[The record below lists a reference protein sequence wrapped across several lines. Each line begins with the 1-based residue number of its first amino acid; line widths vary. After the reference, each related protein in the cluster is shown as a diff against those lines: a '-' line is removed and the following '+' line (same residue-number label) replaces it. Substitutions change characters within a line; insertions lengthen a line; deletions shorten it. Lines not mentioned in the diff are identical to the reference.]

1 MAGAGTAIARPALIE
16 FAPPSVRT
24 KHPMR
29 YVSTRG
35 RAPMLD
41 FEGVLLAGLAS
52 DGGLYVPERW
62 PSLTRD
68 DLIAFRG
75 ADYAE
80 VAHAII
86 SRFTGDAFEASS
98 LRSIVAEAY
107 AGFGHAAVAPLAQL
121 GPNRWLLELFHG
133 PTLAFKDIALQV
145 LGRLYDHVL
154 ERHDACITIV
164 GATSGDT
171 GSAAIEAIRGRERA
185 SIFILHPAGRVSE
198 VQRRQMTTVAAA
210 NVHNIAVDGTFDD
223 CQAMLKAMFND
234 RGFRDELRL
243 SGVNSINWARIVPQ
257 VVYYVTTAVA
267 LGAPEVP
274 VSFSVPS
281 GNFGDVF
288 AGFVAHRMGLP
299 IERLVVASNENDIL
313 TRALT
318 TGDHRLTEVTP
329 TMSPSMDIQVS
340 SNFERLLFEM
350 HDRDAEHTAGLMRQL
365 AEHRAFRIDDDAAAS
380 VQSLFHAGRCSEAET
395 LETITAV
402 YRDTGIVIDPHTA
415 VGVAVAER
423 LRGSRETPMVT
434 LATAHPAKF
443 PDAVERAIGVRP
455 TLPERLADLYEREER
470 CAALSKDLSAVMEHI
485 RENAEVAAIGS

>member
-1 MAGAGTAIARPALIE
+1 
-16 FAPPSVRT
+16 
-24 KHPMR
+24 MR

-35 RAPMLD
+35 RAPILD

-62 PSLTRD
+62 PAFGRD
-68 DLIAFRG
+68 ELISFRG
-75 ADYAE
+75 RDYPE
-80 VAHAII
+80 VAHAIV
-86 SRFTGDAFEASS
+86 SRFTGDTFEPST
-98 LRSIVAEAY
+98 LRAIIDAAY

-121 GPNRWLLELFHG
+121 GPNHWLLELFHG
-133 PTLAFKDIALQV
+133 PTLAFKDVALQV

-154 ERHDACITIV
+154 ERRDAHVTIV

-171 GSAAIEAIRGRERA
+171 GSAAIEAVKGRERV

-198 VQRRQMTTVAAA
+198 VQRRQMTTVAAG
-210 NVHNIAVDGTFDD
+210 NVHNIAVEGTFDD

-234 RGFRDELRL
+234 PGFRDGLRL

-257 VVYYVTTAVA
+257 VVYYVTAAAA
-267 LGAPEVP
+267 LGGPDAP

-288 AGFVAHRMGLP
+288 AGFVAQRMGLP
-299 IERLVVASNENDIL
+299 VERLVVASNENDIL

-329 TMSPSMDIQVS
+329 TLSPSMDIQVS

-365 AEHRAFRIDDDAAAS
+365 AEHRAFRIGDEAAAT
-380 VQSLFHAGRCSEAET
+380 VRPLFHAGRCSESET
-395 LETITAV
+395 LETIAAV
-402 YRDTGIVIDPHTA
+402 HRDTGMVVDPHTA
-415 VGVAVAER
+415 VGVAVAKR
-423 LRGSRETPMVT
+423 LRGDRGTPMVT

-443 PDAVERAIGVRP
+443 PDAVERAIGIRP
-455 TLPERLADLYEREER
+455 ALPDRLADLHEREER
-470 CAALSKDLSAVMEHI
+470 CTTLPNDLPVVMDYI
-485 RENAEVAAIGS
+485 RERALTPSPPRPPPR

>member
-1 MAGAGTAIARPALIE
+1 
-16 FAPPSVRT
+16 
-24 KHPMR
+24 MR

-35 RAPMLD
+35 RAPVLD
-41 FEGVLLAGLAS
+41 FEGVLLAGLAA

-62 PSLTRD
+62 PSLRRD
-68 DLIAFRG
+68 EMAQFRG
-75 ADYAE
+75 CDYAE

-86 SRFTGDAFEASS
+86 SRFTGGSIDSS
-98 LRSIVAEAY
+98 ALRSIVSEAY
-107 AGFGHAAVAPLAQL
+107 AGFGHAAIAPLAQL

-133 PTLAFKDIALQV
+133 PTLAFKDFALQV

-154 ERHDACITIV
+154 ERRDAHVTIV

-171 GSAAIEAIRGRERA
+171 GSAAIEAIKGRDRA

-234 RGFRDELRL
+234 RGFREDLRL

-257 VVYYVTTAVA
+257 VVYYVTAAVA
-267 LGAPEVP
+267 LGGPDVP

-288 AGFVAHRMGLP
+288 AGFVAHRMGVP

-318 TGDHRLTEVTP
+318 CGDHRLTEVTP

-365 AEHRAFRIDDDAAAS
+365 AEHRAFRIGNDAASAAR
-380 VQSLFHAGRCSEAET
+380 SLFHAGRCTESET
-395 LETITAV
+395 LETIGAV
-402 YRDTGIVIDPHTA
+402 YRETGMVIDPHTA
-415 VGVAVAER
+415 VGVAVAQR
-423 LRGSRETPMVT
+423 LRGACDIPMVT

-443 PDAVERAIGVRP
+443 PDAVERATGVRP
-455 TLPERLADLYEREER
+455 ALPGRLADLYEREER
-470 CAALSKDLSAVMEHI
+470 CTMLPNDIFAVMEHI
-485 RENAEVAAIGS
+485 RERAGAVAVDS

>member
-1 MAGAGTAIARPALIE
+1 
-16 FAPPSVRT
+16 
-24 KHPMR
+24 MR

-35 RAPMLD
+35 RAPILD

-62 PSLTRD
+62 PMLTRD
-68 DLIAFRG
+68 ELASFRG
-75 ADYAE
+75 RDYAE
-80 VAHAII
+80 VAHAVI
-86 SRFTGDAFEASS
+86 SRFVGDSIEPST
-98 LRSIVAEAY
+98 LRSLVGEAY
-107 AGFGHAAVAPLAQL
+107 TGFGHAAVAPLTQL
-121 GPNRWLLELFHG
+121 GANHWLLELFHG

-154 ERHDACITIV
+154 ERHDARTTIV

-185 SIFILHPAGRVSE
+185 TIFILHPAGRVSE
-198 VQRRQMTTVAAA
+198 VQRRQMTTVDAA
-210 NVHNIAVDGTFDD
+210 NVHNIAIEGTFDD
-223 CQAMLKAMFND
+223 CQAMLKAMFAD
-234 RGFRDELRL
+234 DAFRDGLRL

-257 VVYYVTTAVA
+257 VVYYITSALA
-267 LGAPEVP
+267 LGSPEVP

-288 AGFVAHRMGLP
+288 AGFVAQRMGLP
-299 IERLVVASNENDIL
+299 VERLVVASNENDIL

-329 TMSPSMDIQVS
+329 TLSPSMDIQVS

-350 HDRDAEHTAGLMRQL
+350 HDRDAEYTAGLMRQL
-365 AEHRAFRIDDDAAAS
+365 AERRGFRIGAAAAAT
-380 VQSLFHAGRCSEAET
+380 VRSLFHADRCTES
-395 LETITAV
+395 ETIRTIASV
-402 YRDTGIVIDPHTA
+402 HRDTGMVIDPHTA

-423 LRGSRETPMVT
+423 LRGARGTPMIT

-443 PDAVERAIGVRP
+443 PDAVEHAIGLRP
-455 TLPERLADLYEREER
+455 ALPDRLADLHDRKEHFTT
-470 CAALSKDLSAVMEHI
+470 LPNDLPTVMAHI
-485 RENAEVAAIGS
+485 RECMDQKRSTAMGQ

>member
-1 MAGAGTAIARPALIE
+1 M
-16 FAPPSVRT
+16 
-24 KHPMR
+24 H

-35 RAPMLD
+35 SAPELD

-62 PSLTRD
+62 PALTHGE
-68 DLIAFRG
+68 LAEFRG
-75 ADYAE
+75 ARYAE
-80 VAHAII
+80 VAYEII
-86 SRFTGDAFEASS
+86 ARFTGDTLEESS
-98 LRSIVAEAY
+98 LRAIVAEAY
-107 AGFGHAAVAPLAQL
+107 AGFGHPAVAPLAQL

-133 PTLAFKDIALQV
+133 PTLAFKDVALQV

-154 ERHDACITIV
+154 ERHDARITIV

-171 GSAAIEAIRGRERA
+171 GSAAIEAIKGRERA

-198 VQRRQMTTVAAA
+198 VQRRQMTTVDAA

-234 RGFRDELRL
+234 RAFRDRHRL

-257 VVYYVTTAVA
+257 VVYYVTAAVA
-267 LGAPEVP
+267 LGAPDVP

-288 AGFVAHRMGLP
+288 SGFVAQRMGLP

-365 AEHRAFRIDDDAAAS
+365 AEHRAFRIRDDAAAT
-380 VQSLFHAGRCSEAET
+380 VQSLFHAGRCTESET
-395 LETITAV
+395 LATIAAV
-402 YRDTGIVIDPHTA
+402 HRDTGMIIDPHTA

-423 LRGSRETPMVT
+423 LRGARETPMVT

-443 PDAVERAIGVRP
+443 PDAVESAIGVRP
-455 TLPERLADLYEREER
+455 PLPDRLANLYEREER
-470 CAALSKDLSAVMEHI
+470 YALLPNDLSAVMEHI
-485 RENAEVAAIGS
+485 GERAETARVGF

>member
-1 MAGAGTAIARPALIE
+1 
-16 FAPPSVRT
+16 
-24 KHPMR
+24 MR

-35 RAPMLD
+35 RAPVLD

-68 DLIAFRG
+68 ELAAFRG
-75 ADYAE
+75 RDYAD

-86 SRFTGDAFEASS
+86 SRFTGETIEPPA
-98 LRSIVAEAY
+98 LRSIVDDAY
-107 AGFGHAAVAPLAQL
+107 AGFGHTAVAPLAQL
-121 GPNRWLLELFHG
+121 GPNHWLLELFHG

-145 LGRLYDHVL
+145 LGRLYDHFL
-154 ERHDACITIV
+154 ERHDTRITIV

-198 VQRRQMTTVAAA
+198 VQRRQMTTADAG
-210 NVHNIAVDGTFDD
+210 NVHNIAIDGTFDD
-223 CQAMLKAMFND
+223 CQAMLKTMFND
-234 RGFRDELRL
+234 RAFRDELRL

-257 VVYYVTTAVA
+257 VVYYVTSALA
-267 LGAPEVP
+267 LGGPGVP

-288 AGFVAHRMGLP
+288 AGFVAQRMGLP
-299 IERLVVASNENDIL
+299 VERLVVASNENDIL

-318 TGDHRLTEVTP
+318 TGDHQLTEVTP
-329 TMSPSMDIQVS
+329 TLSPSMDIQVS

-350 HDRDAEHTAGLMRQL
+350 HDRDAECTAALMGQL
-365 AEHRAFRIDDDAAAS
+365 AEHRAFRIGDEAAAS
-380 VQSLFHAGRCSEAET
+380 VRSLFHAGRCTQRET
-395 LETITAV
+395 LETMAAV
-402 YRDTGIVIDPHTA
+402 HRDTGIVVDPHTA
-415 VGVAVAER
+415 VGVAVAQR
-423 LRGSRETPMVT
+423 LRGARETPMVT

-443 PDAVERAIGVRP
+443 PDAVERAIGIRP
-455 TLPERLADLYEREER
+455 ALPGPLADLHEREER
-470 CAALSKDLSAVMEHI
+470 CTMLPNDLPAVMDHI
-485 RENAEVAAIGS
+485 RAHAAVASST

>member
-1 MAGAGTAIARPALIE
+1 
-16 FAPPSVRT
+16 
-24 KHPMR
+24 MR

-35 RAPMLD
+35 RAPILD

-52 DGGLYVPERW
+52 DGGLYVPQRW
-62 PSLTRD
+62 PSLTREE
-68 DLIAFRG
+68 LLSFRG
-75 ADYAE
+75 RDYPD

-86 SRFTGDAFEASS
+86 SRFTGDTIEPSA
-98 LRSIVAEAY
+98 LRSIVSSAY
-107 AGFGHAAVAPLAQL
+107 ADFGHAAVAPLAQL
-121 GPNRWLLELFHG
+121 GSNHWLLELFHG
-133 PTLAFKDIALQV
+133 PTLAFKDVALQV
-145 LGRLYDHVL
+145 LGRLYDHFL
-154 ERHDACITIV
+154 ELHDTRTTIV

-171 GSAAIEAIRGRERA
+171 GSAAIEAIKGRERA

-198 VQRRQMTTVAAA
+198 VQRRQMTTVEAG

-234 RGFRDELRL
+234 AEFRDELRL

-257 VVYYVTTAVA
+257 VVYYVTSALA
-267 LGAPEVP
+267 LGGPDVA

-288 AGFVAHRMGLP
+288 AGFVAQRMGLP
-299 IERLVVASNENDIL
+299 VDRLVVASNENDIL

-318 TGDHRLTEVTP
+318 TGDHRLTDVTP
-329 TMSPSMDIQVS
+329 TLSPSMDIQVS

-350 HDRDAEHTAGLMRQL
+350 HDRDAEYTAGLMRQL
-365 AEHRAFRIDDDAAAS
+365 AEHRGFRIGDDAAAT
-380 VQSLFHAGRCSEAET
+380 VQSLFHAGRCTET
-395 LETITAV
+395 ETIETIAAV
-402 YRDTGIVIDPHTA
+402 HRDTGMVIDPHTA

-423 LRGSRETPMVT
+423 QRGARETPMIT

-455 TLPERLADLYEREER
+455 ALPNRLADLHEREER
-470 CAALSKDLSAVMEHI
+470 CTTLPNDLPAVMEHI
-485 RENAEVAAIGS
+485 RSHAPASTA

>member
-1 MAGAGTAIARPALIE
+1 
-16 FAPPSVRT
+16 
-24 KHPMR
+24 MR

-35 RAPMLD
+35 RAPILD
-41 FEGVLLAGLAS
+41 FEGVLLAGLAA

-62 PSLTRD
+62 PALARD
-68 DLIAFRG
+68 ELAAFRG
-75 ADYAE
+75 RDYAE
-80 VAHAII
+80 VAHAVI
-86 SRFTGDAFEASS
+86 SRFTGDTIEPSK
-98 LRSIVAEAY
+98 LRSIVGAAY
-107 AGFGHAAVAPLAQL
+107 AGFEHAAVAPLAQL
-121 GPNRWLLELFHG
+121 GPNHWLLELFHG

-154 ERHDACITIV
+154 EQHDARITIV

-171 GSAAIEAIRGRERA
+171 GSAAIEAIKGRDRVT
-185 SIFILHPAGRVSE
+185 IFILHPAGRISE
-198 VQRRQMTTVAAA
+198 VQRRQMTTVGAG
-210 NVHNIAVDGTFDD
+210 NVHNIAIDGTFDD

-234 RGFRDELRL
+234 REFRDELRL

-257 VVYYVTTAVA
+257 VVYYITAAVA
-267 LGAPEVP
+267 LGGPDIS

-288 AGFVAHRMGLP
+288 AGFVAQRMGLP
-299 IERLVVASNENDIL
+299 VERLVVASNENDIL

-350 HDRDAEHTAGLMRQL
+350 HDRDAEYTAGLMRQL
-365 AEHRAFRIDDDAAAS
+365 AEHHAFRIEDDASAA
-380 VQSLFHAGRCSEAET
+380 VQSLFHAGRCSESET
-395 LETITAV
+395 LETICAV
-402 YRDTGIVIDPHTA
+402 HRDTGLVIDPHTA

-423 LRGSRETPMVT
+423 LRGARETPMVT

-443 PDAVERAIGVRP
+443 PDAVERAIGIRP
-455 TLPERLADLYEREER
+455 ALPDRLADLYEREER
-470 CAALSKDLSAVMEHI
+470 CTTLPNDLPAVMDHI
-485 RENAEVAAIGS
+485 REHVAEVTADH

>member
-1 MAGAGTAIARPALIE
+1 
-16 FAPPSVRT
+16 
-24 KHPMR
+24 MR

-35 RAPMLD
+35 RAPILD

-62 PSLTRD
+62 PALTRD
-68 DLIAFRG
+68 ELASFRG
-75 ADYAE
+75 RDYAE
-80 VAHAII
+80 VAHAVI
-86 SRFTGDAFEASS
+86 SRFVGDSIEPST
-98 LRSIVAEAY
+98 LRSMVVEAY
-107 AGFGHAAVAPLAQL
+107 AGFGHAAVAPLAQI
-121 GPNRWLLELFHG
+121 GANHWLLELFHG

-154 ERHDACITIV
+154 ERHDARITIV

-185 SIFILHPAGRVSE
+185 TIFILHPAGRVSE
-198 VQRRQMTTVAAA
+198 VQRRQMTTVGVA
-210 NVHNIAVDGTFDD
+210 NVHNLAIEGTFDD
-223 CQAMLKAMFND
+223 CQAMLKAMFAD
-234 RGFRDELRL
+234 DAFRDALRL

-257 VVYYVTTAVA
+257 VVYYITSALA
-267 LGAPEVP
+267 LGGPDVP

-288 AGFVAHRMGLP
+288 AGFVAQRMGLP
-299 IERLVVASNENDIL
+299 VERLVVASNENDIL

-329 TMSPSMDIQVS
+329 TLSPSMDIQVS

-350 HDRDAEHTAGLMRQL
+350 HDRDAEYTAGLMRQL
-365 AEHRAFRIDDDAAAS
+365 AEHRGFRIGAEAAAT
-380 VQSLFHAGRCSEAET
+380 VRSLFHAGRCNES
-395 LETITAV
+395 ETIEAIAAV
-402 YRDTGIVIDPHTA
+402 HRNTGMVIDPHTA

-423 LRGSRETPMVT
+423 LRGARETPMIT

-443 PDAVERAIGVRP
+443 PDAVERAIGLHP
-455 TLPERLADLYEREER
+455 ALPDRLADLHEREER
-470 CAALSKDLSAVMEHI
+470 CTTLPNDLPAVMAHI
-485 RENAEVAAIGS
+485 REFADTVSFRGTMKQ

>member
-1 MAGAGTAIARPALIE
+1 
-16 FAPPSVRT
+16 
-24 KHPMR
+24 MR

-35 RAPMLD
+35 RAPVLD

-62 PSLTRD
+62 PTLTRD
-68 DLIAFRG
+68 ELASFRG
-75 ADYAE
+75 RAYAD

-86 SRFTGDAFEASS
+86 SRFTGDTIDPAT
-98 LRSIVAEAY
+98 LRSIVGAAY
-107 AGFGHAAVAPLAQL
+107 AGFGHATVAPLAQI
-121 GPNRWLLELFHG
+121 GPNHWLLELFHG

-145 LGRLYDHVL
+145 LGRLYDHFL
-154 ERHDACITIV
+154 ERHDARTTIV

-185 SIFILHPAGRVSE
+185 TIFILHPKGRVSE
-198 VQRRQMTTVAAA
+198 VQRRQMTTVDAA
-210 NVHNIAVDGTFDD
+210 NVHNIAVEGTFDD

-234 RGFRDELRL
+234 AAFRDELRL

-257 VVYYVTTAVA
+257 VVYYVTSALA
-267 LGAPEVP
+267 LGGPDVP

-288 AGFVAHRMGLP
+288 AGFVAQRMGLP
-299 IERLVVASNENDIL
+299 VERLVVASNENDIL

-329 TMSPSMDIQVS
+329 TLSPSMDIQVS

-350 HDRDAEHTAGLMRQL
+350 HHRDAEYTAGLMRQL
-365 AEHRAFRIDDDAAAS
+365 AEHRGFRIGDDAAAT
-380 VQSLFHAGRCSEAET
+380 VQSLFHAGRCRESET
-395 LETITAV
+395 LETIAAV
-402 YRDTGIVIDPHTA
+402 HRDTGMVIDPHTA

-423 LRGSRETPMVT
+423 MHGGRETPMIT

-443 PDAVERAIGVRP
+443 PDAVERAIGIRP
-455 TLPERLADLYEREER
+455 ALPDRLADLHRREER
-470 CAALSKDLSAVMEHI
+470 CTTLPNDLAAVMSHI
-485 RENAEVAAIGS
+485 REHAKMVSFCGTMNQ

>member
-1 MAGAGTAIARPALIE
+1 
-16 FAPPSVRT
+16 
-24 KHPMR
+24 MR

-35 RAPMLD
+35 RAPILD

-52 DGGLYVPERW
+52 DGGLYVPQRW

-68 DLIAFRG
+68 ELVALRG
-75 ADYAE
+75 RDYAD
-80 VAHAII
+80 VAHTVI
-86 SRFTGDAFEASS
+86 SRFTGDTIDPPT
-98 LRSIVAEAY
+98 LRSIVGAAY
-107 AGFGHAAVAPLAQL
+107 AGFGHRVVAPLAQL
-121 GPNRWLLELFHG
+121 GPNHWLLELFHG

-145 LGRLYDHVL
+145 LGRLYDHFL
-154 ERHDACITIV
+154 ERHDTRTTIV

-171 GSAAIEAIRGRERA
+171 GSAAIEAFKGRERA

-198 VQRRQMTTVAAA
+198 VQRRQMTTIDAG
-210 NVHNIAVDGTFDD
+210 NVHNIAVEGTFDD

-234 RGFRDELRL
+234 HAFRDELRL

-257 VVYYVTTAVA
+257 VVYYVTSALA
-267 LGAPEVP
+267 LGGPEVP

-288 AGFVAHRMGLP
+288 AGFVAQRMGLP
-299 IERLVVASNENDIL
+299 VDRLVVASNENDIL

-350 HDRDAEHTAGLMRQL
+350 HDRDAEYTAALMRQL
-365 AEHRAFRIDDDAAAS
+365 AEHRAFRIEDDAAAT
-380 VQSLFHAGRCSEAET
+380 VQSLFHAGRCTESET
-395 LETITAV
+395 LETIATV
-402 YRDTGIVIDPHTA
+402 HRNTGMVIDPHTA

-423 LRGSRETPMVT
+423 MHGPRETPMIT

-443 PDAVERAIGVRP
+443 PDAVERAIGIRP
-455 TLPERLADLYEREER
+455 ALPDHLADLHEREER
-470 CAALSKDLSAVMEHI
+470 CTTLPNDLTAVMRHI
-485 RENAEVAAIGS
+485 REQVAQVPAGR

>member
-1 MAGAGTAIARPALIE
+1 
-16 FAPPSVRT
+16 
-24 KHPMR
+24 MR

-35 RAPMLD
+35 RAPILD

-62 PSLTRD
+62 PVFTRGE
-68 DLIAFRG
+68 LAALRG
-75 ADYAE
+75 RDYAD

-86 SRFTGDAFEASS
+86 SRFTGDTIEPGT
-98 LRSIVAEAY
+98 LRSIVGAAY
-107 AGFGHAAVAPLAQL
+107 AEFGHAAVAPLAQL

-133 PTLAFKDIALQV
+133 PTLAFKDVALQV

-154 ERHDACITIV
+154 ERHDARTTIV

-171 GSAAIEAIRGRERA
+171 GSAAIEAFRGRERA
-185 SIFILHPAGRVSE
+185 SIFILHPAGRISE

-210 NVHNIAVDGTFDD
+210 NVHNIAVEGTFDD

-234 RGFRDELRL
+234 RGFRDALRL

-257 VVYYVTTAVA
+257 VVYYVTAALA
-267 LGAPEVP
+267 LGGPDVP

-288 AGFVAHRMGLP
+288 AGFVAQRMGLP
-299 IERLVVASNENDIL
+299 VDRLVVASNENDIL

-318 TGDHRLTEVTP
+318 TGDHRLTAVTQ
-329 TMSPSMDIQVS
+329 TVSPSMDIQVS

-365 AEHRAFRIDDDAAAS
+365 AEHRAFRIGDDAAAT
-380 VQSLFHAGRCSEAET
+380 VRSLLHAGRCTESET
-395 LETITAV
+395 LATIAAV
-402 YRDTGIVIDPHTA
+402 HRDTGIVIDPHTA
-415 VGVAVAER
+415 VGVAVGER
-423 LRGSRETPMVT
+423 LRGAREIPMVT

-443 PDAVERAIGVRP
+443 PDAVERAVGTRP
-455 TLPERLADLYEREER
+455 ALPGRLADLYERAER
-470 CAALSKDLSAVMEHI
+470 CTTLPNDLAVVMEHI
-485 RENAEVAAIGS
+485 RARASAIG

>member
-1 MAGAGTAIARPALIE
+1 
-16 FAPPSVRT
+16 
-24 KHPMR
+24 MR

-35 RAPMLD
+35 RAPILD

-62 PSLTRD
+62 PILTRD
-68 DLIAFRG
+68 ELAALRG
-75 ADYAE
+75 RDYAG
-80 VAHAII
+80 VAHTII
-86 SRFTGDAFEASS
+86 SRFTGDAIDAPA
-98 LRSIVAEAY
+98 LRSIVESAY
-107 AGFGHAAVAPLAQL
+107 AEFEHAAVAPLAQL

-133 PTLAFKDIALQV
+133 PTLAFKDFALQV
-145 LGRLYDHVL
+145 LGRLYDYVL
-154 ERHDACITIV
+154 ERRDRHITIV

-171 GSAAIEAIRGRERA
+171 GSAAIEAIEGRERA
-185 SIFILHPAGRVSE
+185 SIFILHPRGRVSE

-234 RGFRDELRL
+234 REFRDELQL

-257 VVYYVTTAVA
+257 VVYYVTAAVA
-267 LGAPEVP
+267 LGSPDVP
-274 VSFSVPS
+274 VAFSVPS

-299 IERLVVASNENDIL
+299 VERLVVASNENDIL

-329 TMSPSMDIQVS
+329 TISPSMDIQVS

-365 AEHRAFRIDDDAAAS
+365 AEHRAFRIGEDAAAT
-380 VQSLFHAGRCSEAET
+380 VQSLFHAGRCTEAET
-395 LETITAV
+395 LETIAAV
-402 YRDTGIVIDPHTA
+402 HRDTGMVIDPHTA
-415 VGVAVAER
+415 VGVAVAQR
-423 LRGSRETPMVT
+423 LRGACGAPMVT

-443 PDAVERAIGVRP
+443 PDAVERAIGICP
-455 TLPERLADLYEREER
+455 ALPARLADLYEREER
-470 CAALSKDLSAVMEHI
+470 YATLPNHLPAVMDHI
-485 RENAEVAAIGS
+485 REHAAVVAA